1 MKLARLRRG
10 VWNGHLNG
18 RFGYDFAPAFR
29 LAGSLLWLFPKRR
42 WGAEMTVRHLP
53 RKRKGLAP
61 RLLDVGF
68 GRGEFLR
75 SMREH
80 GWQVK
85 GLEPDHGAVEAARAE
100 GLDVEQGLIDDAPYP
115 SESFDAITLSH
126 VIEHL
131 HDPVASLTA
140 CNRLLKAG
148 GVLWIATPN
157 IASRAQ
163 RRFGRDWFGLDPPRH
178 LVIFT
183 RKSLER
189 ALRRTGFEE
198 VSFRRTYRGQMM
210 VAASEAIAGEGDA
223 LSALRPV
230 SRSSRLFGRAL
241 DFGAALR
248 PEWGE
253 ELIAVARKPP
263 VGLGDGRLA

>member
-10 VWNGHLNG
+10 IWNGYLNR
-18 RFGYDFAPAFR
+18 RFGYAFSPEFR

-42 WGAEMTVRHLP
+42 WGAEMTVRHLA
-53 RKRKGLAP
+53 RKGHTP

-75 SMREH
+75 SMREN
-80 GWQVK
+80 GWQVQ
-85 GLEPDHGAVEAARAE
+85 GLEPDQGAVEASRAE
-100 GLDVEQGLIDDAPYP
+100 GLDVQQGLIDDAPYP
-115 SESFDAITLSH
+115 AESFDAITLSH

-131 HDPVASLTA
+131 HEPVVSLTV
-140 CNRLLKAG
+140 CNRLLKSG
-148 GVLWIATPN
+148 GVLWIASPN
-157 IASRAQ
+157 IASRAH
-163 RRFGRDWFGLDPPRH
+163 RCFGREWFGLDPPRH

-183 RKSLER
+183 RSSLER
-189 ALRRTGFEE
+189 ALLRAGFEE

-223 LSALRPV
+223 LSALRPA
-230 SRSSRLFGRAL
+230 SRASRLLGRAL

-253 ELIAVARKPP
+253 ELIALARKPAS
-263 VGLGDGRLA
+263 R